1 MVNKI
6 TVRKITSGYKHYLLV
21 ALLLIT
27 FVAVSRLLP
36 HPPNFAPVAAVAI
49 FAGALLPRRWALS
62 LPLAAMIISDALI
75 GFHDTIFFTWGSF
88 ALIAVLS
95 HKYLH
100 GKLGWAN
107 SAAASIGASILFFV
121 VTNFG
126 VWLQSGMYARTLA
139 GLVECYYM
147 ALPFFRNTVLGDM
160 VYTLGFFGL
169 YVLIRQA
176 YGLYQRQVGDT
187 LSTK

>member
-1 MVNKI
+1 MTDHIKQEWKRHALVA
-6 TVRKITSGYKHYLLV
+6 VLLV
-21 ALLLIT
+21 L
-27 FVAVSRLLP
+27 FVVVSRLLP

-62 LPLAAMIISDALI
+62 LPLAAMIVSDALI
-75 GFHDTIFFTWGSF
+75 GFHDTILFTWGSF
-88 ALIAVLS
+88 ALIALLS
-95 HKYLH
+95 HKFLKA
-100 GKLGWAN
+100 KLGWRN

-147 ALPFFRNTVLGDM
+147 ALPFFRNTLLGDM

-176 YGLYQRQVGDT
+176 YGLYRRQAVDASA
-187 LSTK
+187 LN